1 MNASSSGALCDAM
14 QAGVSVDSFPGLTH
28 IATYM
33 ASTINRDH
41 QCMVEERVR

>member
-1 MNASSSGALCDAM
+1 MYASSSGALCDAM

-33 ASTINRDH
+33 ASTNKQGSPMH
-41 QCMVEERVR
+41 G